1 MTSVPAPLAAA
12 GADAPAPVTSAGVA
26 AQASGTRYI
35 RLSADSLR
43 PYVGILGVLIGAILS
58 TIGSRITTFG
68 LADLRGGL
76 HFGFDEGAWMTTS
89 FGVGQMLVGVACPY
103 LGAIFS
109 VRRVLLHGM
118 ALLFVASLLGPLS
131 PNLTA
136 FLTAQFLAGV
146 GTGTFIPLTI
156 GFVVRN
162 LPQRLILY
170 GLAVYAMNS
179 ELSQNVS
186 ASLEG
191 WYSDNLSWRW
201 IEWQYCAAVPVMFA
215 CIWYGAPREKVNM
228 ELLRHLDWPGL
239 AYSGVG
245 FALLYAGLDQGN
257 RLDWVNNGLVNG
269 LLLSGALLT
278 VAFVV
283 RELITDKPFLNLRV
297 LAKEGLVPIVLLLAG
312 FRFIILS
319 TAYIIPTYLQ
329 VVQNY
334 RELQVGAVLLWIALP
349 QLAIVLPLGWLL
361 QRVDA
366 RWVLAVGAIL
376 VGVASLMGTGLTHDW
391 ATDDFLPSQILQAIG
406 QSFALTA
413 IVVLAV
419 TSLSP
424 ADILTAG
431 TLLQVS
437 RLFGGEMGTAF
448 MQTFVRVR
456 EQVHSN
462 LMACM
467 STVSAAR
474 RPIGWRRIAMLSARI
489 RATSPLR
496 GRARPACSPPPWRN
510 RPRFSPIS
518 TDFWPPRSASSPAFC
533 SPPSCGGIEAAEI
546 AVYASLLF
554 GDVRNRFLERR
565 RRDAEEPGIGQAKL
579 QHEKDCEGDT
589 DRAERQGGKDETVG
603 LDEKP
608 HAEEQHDRPDHED
621 DHEPG
626 THRVARN
633 LQG

>member
-1 MTSVPAPLAAA
+1 MTSVTAPLVAP
-12 GADAPAPVTSAGVA
+12 GADAPAPAPITCAGIA
-26 AQASGTRYI
+26 AHASGTRYI
-35 RLSADSLR
+35 RLNADSLR
-43 PYVGILGVLIGAILS
+43 PYIGILGVLLGAILS
-58 TIGSRITTFG
+58 FTGSRITTFG

-89 FGVGQMLVGVACPY
+89 FGVGQMLIGVACPY

-156 GFVVRN
+156 GFIVRN
-162 LPQRLILY
+162 LPQRLVVY

-191 WYSDNLSWRW
+191 WYTENLSWRW
-201 IEWQYCAAVPVMFA
+201 IEWQYCLALPVMFA
-215 CIWYGAPREKVNM
+215 CIWYGAPREKINIA
-228 ELLRHLDWPGL
+228 LLRDLDWPGL
-239 AYSGVG
+239 AYSGLG

-269 LLLSGALLT
+269 LLMSGGLLT
-278 VAFVV
+278 LAFVV
-283 RELITDKPFLNLRV
+283 RELWVEKPFLNLR
-297 LAKEGLVPIVLLLAG
+297 LLTREGIVPILLILAG

-349 QLAIVLPLGWLL
+349 QFLIVLPLGWLL
-361 QRVDA
+361 SRVDA
-366 RWVLAVGAIL
+366 RWILAIGAIL
-376 VGVASLMGTGLTHDW
+376 IGVACLMGTGLTQDW

-413 IVVLAV
+413 VVVLAV
-419 TSLSP
+419 KSMNP
-424 ADILTAG
+424 ADVLTIG
-431 TLLQVS
+431 TLFQTV
-437 RLFGGEMGTAF
+437 RLFGGEIGTAF

-456 EQVHSN
+456 EQIHSN
-462 LMACM
+462 L
-467 STVSAAR
+467 
-474 RPIGWRRIAMLSARI
+474 IGLHVDSLGVLTADRIAAYRNAVGAHSSDVAVAGE
-489 RATSPLR
+489 RATSLL
-496 GRARPACSPPPWRN
+496 A
-510 RPRFSPIS
+510 
-518 TDFWPPRSASSPAFC
+518 SAVAKQAAVLAYIDGFLAAAVGAFIC
-533 SPPSCGGIEAAEI
+533 LLLT
-546 AVYASLLF
+546 SLL
-554 GDVRNRFLERR
+554 RR
-565 RRDAEEPGIGQAKL
+565 R
-579 QHEKDCEGDT
+579 
-589 DRAERQGGKDETVG
+589 
-603 LDEKP
+603 
-608 HAEEQHDRPDHED
+608 
-621 DHEPG
+621 
-626 THRVARN
+626 
-633 LQG
+633 